1 MKEKV
6 IALVILSL
14 IVLGIAANAVMIDK
28 SIDATLKEVGNLSL
42 VEESSA
48 EDAERI
54 YSDFKVK
61 ENYISIT
68 VNHED
73 LTNINECFSDM
84 IAYLRVG
91 KPDDAE
97 VAKYRLIDSLEHLRR
112 SCGLNIDSII

>member
-1 MKEKV
+1 LKEKV
-6 IALVILSL
+6 IALVVLSL
-14 IVLGIAANAVMIDK
+14 IVFGIAANAVMIDK
-28 SIDATLKEVGNLSL
+28 SIDATLKEVEKLSFGAG
-42 VEESSA
+42 SSA

-91 KPDDAE
+91 KRDEAE

-112 SCGLNIDSII
+112 SCGLNVDSII